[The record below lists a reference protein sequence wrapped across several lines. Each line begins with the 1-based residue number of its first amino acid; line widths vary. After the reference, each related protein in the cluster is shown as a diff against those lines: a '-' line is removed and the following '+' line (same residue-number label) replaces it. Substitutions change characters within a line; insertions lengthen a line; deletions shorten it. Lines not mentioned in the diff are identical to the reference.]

1 MQPSLGLP
9 PLELC
14 FGTSPIQ
21 AEKSRPDRNVLG
33 SANAGDKR
41 GGESRA
47 DTGNLIK
54 SSACL
59 AGPMPSP
66 DHAVELQNLR
76 FNPMELIAKR
86 RQTGTGNLW
95 NLLVLRIGDDIKQ
108 LLNTL
113 TADRRND
120 AKLSA
125 MSPDCIDHRGL
136 LSNKQVPRAMEH
148 QTALLLRCLGWH
160 KPHVGPADRLA
171 YRLGVSGIVLLS
183 FDVRLHIVGG
193 ISRTSCP
200 NARSWRDQ

>member
-1 MQPSLGLP
+1 MHRFSLPKLSETVRFTPCVDVYGP
-9 PLELC
+9 
-14 FGTSPIQ
+14 
-21 AEKSRPDRNVLG
+21 RPG
-33 SANAGDKR
+33 NAGDKS

-136 LSNKQVPRAMEH
+136 LSNKQVPRAIDRFAVQVSWFA
-148 QTALLLRCLGWH
+148 QTACW
-160 KPHVGPADRLA
+160 P
-171 YRLGVSGIVLLS
+171 
-183 FDVRLHIVGG
+183 
-193 ISRTSCP
+193 C
-200 NARSWRDQ
+200 

>member
-66 DHAVELQNLR
+66 DHAVERQNLR

-95 NLLVLRIGDDIKQ
+95 NLLVLRSGDDIKQ

-125 MSPDCIDHRGL
+125 MSPDCIDHVCCRI
-136 LSNKQVPRAMEH
+136 NKCRVRWSTRPLCCSGVLIGTNRML
-148 QTALLLRCLGWH
+148 ALLTASHIASASVASFFW
-160 KPHVGPADRLA
+160 RL
-171 YRLGVSGIVLLS
+171 
-183 FDVRLHIVGG
+183 
-193 ISRTSCP
+193 T
-200 NARSWRDQ
+200 

>member
-1 MQPSLGLP
+1 MSSGRQ
-9 PLELC
+9 C
-14 FGTSPIQ
+14 WRQ
-21 AEKSRPDRNVLG
+21 ARWREPGRHRESHQVVCSSRRTDAKPRSCG
-33 SANAGDKR
+33 R
-41 GGESRA
+41 TPES
-47 DTGNLIK
+47 G
-54 SSACL
+54 
-59 AGPMPSP
+59 
-66 DHAVELQNLR
+66 

-125 MSPDCIDHRGL
+125 MGSDCIDHRGL

-148 QTALLLRCLGWH
+148 QAALLFRCLGWH

-171 YRLGVSGIVLLS
+171 YRLGISGIVLLS
-183 FDVRLHIVGG
+183 FDIGLHIG
-193 ISRTSCP
+193 R
-200 NARSWRDQ
+200 WH